1 MPFGVTIVNLEDKAK
16 IVFAEEVYWKSVFPN
31 NPMPKALKDILPPP
45 GFPEFLN
52 LLVARGMKDIGLGEG
67 LAEAFREFDKDHN
80 SFVSAAEFRR
90 IPAESLQMP
99 KLMRWSVKSI

>member
-1 MPFGVTIVNLEDKAK
+1 
-16 IVFAEEVYWKSVFPN
+16 
-31 NPMPKALKDILPPP
+31 MPKALKDILPPP

-99 KLMRWSVKSI
+99 KLMRWFSRHVLQDIEFLKKEKELSENYFQQSNLD